1 MPRLIGPGLLT
12 LLTVT
17 ALLASGDQALAHHV
31 QCGDVITED
40 TTLDSDLID
49 CPGHGLL
56 IGADNVTVDLN
67 GHIIDGD
74 GDPGPGFGCDTGI
87 ANGRFDGCSSNE
99 QQGHDG
105 VTIRGGTVREFA
117 HGVQV
122 VVADRNSVSQ
132 LRLYDNSGFGGIATY
147 LMSNGRIEGNRAL
160 DNRTGIAV
168 YEPKGRMTI
177 TGNVAGRNS
186 AYGIE
191 LAGGV
196 TGDRLEDNVTF
207 GNGAG
212 MFIFSASGLLVS
224 GNRSFGNRGTG
235 MSFLW
240 GAQHVEGNRAWD
252 NGFAGIDVTGDGS
265 RVERNTVFRN
275 ASTAPPADPYSGGII
290 FFEADDNRI
299 VGNRV
304 FENGGRAG
312 IMISAETGGNTVA
325 SNHVRDNTGHGI
337 FHSTF
342 LDERGMAIAHN
353 HSIRNG
359 ADGIHV
365 SEPERASDAGIQS
378 SELRGNRTD
387 RNGDDGIEVRSDEV
401 TVVANRAT
409 SNFDLGIDA
418 VPGTI
423 DGGRNRALANGN
435 ALQCVNIFCR

>member
-12 LLTVT
+12 VLTVA
-17 ALLASGDQALAHHV
+17 ALLASGGQALASHV
-31 QCGDVITED
+31 QCGDVITQD

-56 IGADNVTVDLN
+56 IGSDDVTLDLN
-67 GHIIDGD
+67 GHTVDGD
-74 GDPGPGFGCDTGI
+74 GDPRPGYGCDTGI
-87 ANGRFDGCSSNE
+87 ANGRFDDCAVE
-99 QQGHDG
+99 EPGHDG

-122 VVADRNSVSQ
+122 AVADRTLLSH
-132 LRLYDNSGFGGIATY
+132 LRLHDNSGLGGIAIY
-147 LMSNGRIEGNRAL
+147 FMSNGRIEGNRAL

-168 YEPKGRMTI
+168 YEPQGRTTI
-177 TGNVAGRNS
+177 TGNVAGRNA
-186 AYGIE
+186 AYGID

-196 TGDRLEDNVTF
+196 TGDRLTDNVTF
-207 GNGAG
+207 GNGVG
-212 MFIFSASGLLVS
+212 MFIFYASGLLVS

-240 GAQHVEGNRAWD
+240 GTQHVEGNRVWD
-252 NGFAGIDVTGDGS
+252 NGVGGMDVTGDGS
-265 RVERNTVFRN
+265 RVERNAVFRN
-275 ASTAPPADPYSGGII
+275 ASTAPPTARYSGGIL
-290 FFEADDNRI
+290 FLEADDTRI

-312 IMISAETGGNTVA
+312 IAVSSEAGGNTVA
-325 SNHVRDNTGHGI
+325 SNHVLDNAGHGI

-342 LDERGMAIAHN
+342 LDERGVAIAHN
-353 HSIRNG
+353 HSVRNG
-359 ADGIHV
+359 ADGIHI
-365 SEPERASDAGIQS
+365 SKPERAFDARIQA

-401 TVVANRAT
+401 TVVANRAAW
-409 SNFDLGIDA
+409 NFDLGIDA

-423 DGGRNRALANGN
+423 DGGRNRGHGNGN
-435 ALQCVNIFCR
+435 ALQCANVFCR